1 MEEEHYEILSGALKA
16 LSAQISRMR
25 KWTYCLASA
34 LTTGLPQKN
43 PFLLALWTSGVYLWL

>member
-16 LSAQISRMR
+16 LSAQISCMR
-25 KWTYCLASA
+25 KWTYCLSSA